1 MEKNRSGGGDQ
12 IDMHMA
18 ITEPRGTMTTGQ
30 GRRTQIKNIKHE
42 ENKPLL
48 LLCSNHNLNYYRK
61 QQKKRQS

>member
-30 GRRTQIKNIKHE
+30 GRRTQIKKH
-42 ENKPLL
+42 
-48 LLCSNHNLNYYRK
+48 
-61 QQKKRQS
+61 QT